1 MSFNNKL
8 SINLIMSATKIK
20 TYNWNDKVMFYF
32 EMSTGRPVSVKI
44 AYDTEGDYENFINA
58 VRDEGIF
65 ASVDHSFCF
74 ELTEGWEDEDLDACD
89 IAVWLPGRND
99 RVRNNL
105 SCPWGFMQPSP
116 VENLEGLWFVLDEV
130 SCYCMHSNEG
140 PPPASFIQTEDLTE
154 EEAASI
160 IF

>member
-20 TYNWNDKVMFYF
+20 TYNWNEKVIFYLY
-32 EMSTGRPVSVKI
+32 MSAGIPVSVKI

-58 VRDEGIF
+58 VRYEGIF
-65 ASVDHSFCF
+65 ATVAHEFHF
-74 ELTEGWEDEDLDACD
+74 ELTEGWEDGDLDVSD
-89 IAVWLPGRND
+89 IEVWFPGRND

-105 SCPWGFMQPSP
+105 SCPWEFMQPSP
-116 VENLEGLWFVLDEV
+116 VANLEGLWFVLDEV
-130 SCYCMHSNEG
+130 SGYCMHEQEI
-140 PPPASFIQTEDLTE
+140 PPPVSFIQTEDLTE